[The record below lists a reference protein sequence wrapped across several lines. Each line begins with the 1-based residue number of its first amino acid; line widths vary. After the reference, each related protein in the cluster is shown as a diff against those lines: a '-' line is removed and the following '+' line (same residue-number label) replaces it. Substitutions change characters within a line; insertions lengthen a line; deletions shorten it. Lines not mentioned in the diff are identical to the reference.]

1 MKNFICILL
10 GFIVILSAFVAC
22 SKPDSSKSDGTYVS
36 SIKDNDEE
44 ITTNQ
49 TVGNLGDEKTESS
62 TNVSKQISKSD
73 KTTLKKNGSKKNKK
87 GKQEHISAVTQTTR
101 ATTEKDV
108 LIADKGTT
116 RVVRTTVFV
125 STTEQT
131 TSKKDSTEPSK
142 TTTNHN
148 LPPDWAD

>member
-1 MKNFICILL
+1 MKKIICILL

-22 SKPDSSKSDGTYVS
+22 SKPGSGKSDGTYVS
-36 SIKDNDEE
+36 SINDDDKE

-49 TVGNLGDEKTESS
+49 TVGDLDDEKTESS
-62 TNVSKQISKSD
+62 TNGSKQISKSD
-73 KTTLKKNGSKKNKK
+73 KTTLKKNGSKK
-87 GKQEHISAVTQTTR
+87 GKQENISAVTQTTR

-116 RVVRTTVFV
+116 RVIHTTVFV

-131 TSKKDSTEPSK
+131 TSKEDSTDPSK
-142 TTTNHN
+142 TTTNHD
-148 LPPDWAD
+148 LPPDWAE

>member
-22 SKPDSSKSDGTYVS
+22 SKSDSSKSDGTYVS

-49 TVGNLGDEKTESS
+49 TVGDLGDEKTESS
-62 TNVSKQISKSD
+62 TNVSKQTSKSD
-73 KTTLKKNGSKKNKK
+73 KTTLKKNGSKK

-116 RVVRTTVFV
+116 RVIRTTVFV

-131 TSKKDSTEPSK
+131 TSKKDSTDPSK

-148 LPPDWAD
+148 LLPDWAD